1 VGATVDVKVPLK
13 ATELPAANVEFAL
26 NVARLA
32 ALLELEPLP
41 LPDPLWV
48 TQYVVGG
55 GIIAVE
61 EPLLSRGSN
70 PIPPNATVRTRAIKS
85 ILLCITLPP

>member
-1 VGATVDVKVPLK
+1 LQTGLTEAVKTPLK
-13 ATELPAANVEFAL
+13 ATELPAVNVEFAL

-32 ALLELEPLP
+32 ALLALEPSP
-41 LPDPLWV
+41 LPAPFWV

-61 EPLLSRGSN
+61 EPLVPAPGVDQFPVLSR
-70 PIPPNATVRTRAIKS
+70 
-85 ILLCITLPP
+85 